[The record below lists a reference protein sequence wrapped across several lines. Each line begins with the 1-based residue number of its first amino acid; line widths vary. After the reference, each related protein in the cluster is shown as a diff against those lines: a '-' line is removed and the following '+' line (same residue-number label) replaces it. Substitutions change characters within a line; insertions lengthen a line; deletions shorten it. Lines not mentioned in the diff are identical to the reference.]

1 MVSNRGVT
9 IIDQIDNRSR
19 LSLIVIDRSKFNFRS
34 IRQILMYHIYM
45 YNTYCFYIGCHS
57 LELNLLN
64 LIMYSDELVD
74 EDENKKKVPLKAINE
89 SGNSVTV

>member
-1 MVSNRGVT
+1 
-9 IIDQIDNRSR
+9 
-19 LSLIVIDRSKFNFRS
+19 
-34 IRQILMYHIYM
+34 M

-89 SGNSVTV
+89 SGNLVTV